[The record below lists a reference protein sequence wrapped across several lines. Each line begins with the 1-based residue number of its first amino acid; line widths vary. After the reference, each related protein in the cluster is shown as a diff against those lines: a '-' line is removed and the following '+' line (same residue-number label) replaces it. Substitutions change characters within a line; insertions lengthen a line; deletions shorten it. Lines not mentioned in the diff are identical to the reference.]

1 MKDMAKKISAAAVSS
16 TMPWK
21 KIPKY
26 LLPFVV
32 VFIVVA
38 VFFIAQYTASL
49 LVSIYPFAAGYNSA
63 QASTWLDN
71 SITAQFVYV
80 VLAEA
85 FTVGL
90 IYLLLKH
97 YNRGLRTLGL
107 NSPKW
112 KYLLFALIAYPVY
125 LLIYFLL
132 FNILS
137 HVFTGLNVN
146 QVQQIGFNSVHG
158 SYQLILTFISLVIL
172 PPIAEEVLFRG
183 FMFEGL
189 KRSMS
194 PVLAGVITSAI
205 FAAAH
210 LPEGAS
216 HLLWIGALDTF
227 TLSLVL
233 VYLKQKT
240 KSLWPGIIL
249 HALKNLVAFISLFL
263 LTPR

>member
-1 MKDMAKKISAAAVSS
+1 MKKKSKTAEVSTS
-16 TMPWK
+16 TPWQ

-26 LLPFVV
+26 LLPFVI
-32 VFIVVA
+32 VFIVA
-38 VFFIAQYTASL
+38 IVFFVAQYAASL
-49 LVSIYPFAAGYNSA
+49 LVSIYPFAAGYNAA

-71 SITAQFVYV
+71 SITAQFIYIL
-80 VLAEA
+80 LAET

-90 IYLLLKH
+90 IYLLLRH
-97 YNRGLRTLGL
+97 YKRDLRTIGL

-112 KYLLFALIAYPVY
+112 KYLIFAIIGYPVY
-125 LLIYFLL
+125 LIGYLVL
-132 FNILS
+132 FNIFS
-137 HVFTGLNVN
+137 HVFPALNAN

-158 SYQLILTFISLVIL
+158 PYQLILTFISLVIL
-172 PPIAEEVLFRG
+172 PPIAEEILFRG

-189 KRSMS
+189 KKSMS
-194 PVLAGVITSAI
+194 PIFAGLITSAI
-205 FAAAH
+205 FASAH

-249 HALKNLVAFISLFL
+249 HALKNLVAFITLFL
-263 LTPR
+263 LTTR